1 MNRLKK
7 KFSLKDFDLGRVL
20 GKGRF
25 ATVYL
30 AREKTSGFIVV
41 LKVIYK
47 SVLAKYQAE
56 RAIRSEI
63 EIQAHLRHTNI
74 VQIYGYFHDEDR
86 IYLILEYAM
95 YGDIFNDVQLCRL
108 EEQTAARYTVQ
119 VANALEYMHN
129 NFVIHRDI
137 KLENVYLND
146 CGQIKIGDFGWSV
159 HTHKL
164 KNDKVVGTLHYMA
177 PEMLTPDTELY
188 DHKVDNWA
196 LGILLYEM
204 LVSALPFYGD
214 DEEQLEQQ
222 ILRGSLNIPGY
233 VSKAASDLIR
243 QLLERDPVKRI
254 DLKDIQSHPW
264 IKKQLSIPPL
274 KQLCLKFIR
283 ESYHYYKYDL
293 RNIPPNIVAEINTGA
308 VHHRF
313 VSE

>member
-1 MNRLKK
+1 
-7 KFSLKDFDLGRVL
+7 
-20 GKGRF
+20 
-25 ATVYL
+25 VYL
-30 AREKTSGFIVV
+30 ARERSSGFIVV

-47 SVLAKYQAE
+47 SVLARFQAE

-63 EIQAHLRHTNI
+63 EIQAHLRHPNI

-108 EEQTAARYTVQ
+108 DEHTAASYTLQ
-119 VANALEYMHN
+119 VSRALLYMHQ

-137 KLENVYLND
+137 KLENVYLSAS
-146 CGQIKIGDFGWSV
+146 GMIKVGDFGWSV

-196 LGILLYEM
+196 LGVLLYEM

-214 DEEQLEQQ
+214 DEDELEHQ
-222 ILRGSLNIPGY
+222 ILHGILEIPGY
-233 VSKAASDLIR
+233 VSREASDLIVR
-243 QLLERDPVKRI
+243 LLERDPIQRI
-254 DLKDIQSHPW
+254 HLWEIPNHPW
-264 IKKQLSIPPL
+264 IVKQLGVKSL
-274 KQLCLKFIR
+274 KELCTKYIQ
-283 ESYHYYKYDL
+283 ETHQYYKYDL
-293 RNIPPNIVAEINTGA
+293 SQLPPRLRDQLGFEA

-313 VSE
+313 FSE